1 MPDHVNCE
9 QSEEQPATESEFEA
23 EGLEFI
29 NSSSIRIEYYSSFE
43 YCLKWKRP
51 MYRQRP
57 SRLPKAS
64 KKSPQRSPSPN
75 EEVIQRKL
83 RGKRQRT
90 GLRKIGAGDSVVSRD
105 EEKDRDIIDII
116 NSTHDE
122 KDIAEYEGKSVEVT
136 DEGVDESDEDCCSV
150 TSSIASGPSFLRDAS
165 PKKPRP
171 SQGLCSDCQNLY
183 QKAKKKKAPIKNKL
197 LDNDPKSLTC
207 DQWVLIK
214 NWRPK
219 RLPNARGKLLLHV
232 QLVKKR
238 LKVNNGAKQPAQCV
252 EEGESSACS
261 RPHTFLRRNLRRH
274 VRVPVKK
281 NRRKRRRDGTQDPRA
296 TKQQR
301 LHSNNHSQHISIG
314 STNEIGLHPTSGH
327 SSSPGF
333 EGRSDQEVDD
343 QADTNLNVGLIPSTV
358 TLTTTKPSEVP
369 PKQKTPKKRGGFR
382 DLLVQLRGNSN
393 MIVRE
398 TC

>member
-1 MPDHVNCE
+1 M
-9 QSEEQPATESEFEA
+9 
-23 EGLEFI
+23 
-29 NSSSIRIEYYSSFE
+29 
-43 YCLKWKRP
+43 W
-51 MYRQRP
+51 
-57 SRLPKAS
+57 
-64 KKSPQRSPSPN
+64 
-75 EEVIQRKL
+75 
-83 RGKRQRT
+83 
-90 GLRKIGAGDSVVSRD
+90 
-105 EEKDRDIIDII
+105 
-116 NSTHDE
+116 
-122 KDIAEYEGKSVEVT
+122 
-136 DEGVDESDEDCCSV
+136 
-150 TSSIASGPSFLRDAS
+150 
-165 PKKPRP
+165 
-171 SQGLCSDCQNLY
+171 
-183 QKAKKKKAPIKNKL
+183 
-197 LDNDPKSLTC
+197 
-207 DQWVLIK
+207 
-214 NWRPK
+214 
-219 RLPNARGKLLLHV
+219 
-232 QLVKKR
+232 
-238 LKVNNGAKQPAQCV
+238 CV
-252 EEGESSACS
+252 FVCV
-261 RPHTFLRRNLRRH
+261 RNLRRH